1 MNVKRMAA
9 IGMIAALYA
18 GLTLV
23 LAPISYG
30 PIQVRISEML
40 TMLPLFYSPAVWGV
54 TLGCFISNLVGV
66 FLGVNLL
73 GVYDIFIGT
82 IATLLAALITLKC
95 KEFKIANIPW
105 ISILAP
111 IVMNGLFVGAEL
123 AYVMMPDTFLQGFV
137 INGLQVALGEAIAV
151 IVLYPL
157 VKIIAKR
164 IPFEKY

>member
-66 FLGVNLL
+66 FLGINLL

-82 IATLLAALITLKC
+82 AATLIAALITVR
-95 KEFKIANIPW
+95 FKDIKIHNIPW
-105 ISILAP
+105 ISIAAP
-111 IVMNGLFVGAEL
+111 IIMNGLFVGLEL
-123 AYVMMPDTFLQGFV
+123 AYVLMPDTLLQGFV
-137 INGLQVALGEAIAV
+137 INAFQVALGEAIAV

-157 VKIIAKR
+157 VKIMAKR
-164 IPFEKY
+164 IPFEQY